1 MAAAGR
7 AGFHGVRR
15 GPAATSW
22 SEPCCGSGRRAIC
35 RHTLPGLILKAP
47 RLAIERCVLSQVSE
61 VRLSRF
67 PLKALVRGVA
77 AGAFA
82 SLAVA
87 SLPAQAANVFRF
99 AFQGDIKSLDPYSL
113 KETFTIGMHGAVYE
127 PLVMRDKEMKFAPAL
142 AESWETPEP
151 TRWRF
156 HLRKNVKFHDGSPF
170 TADDVIFSAQRV
182 RAPGSN
188 FTTNVPADAEFV
200 KVDDFTVDMLLKKPN
215 PIAIA
220 QFPTWYIMSKAWAE
234 KNGAVQPTA
243 PTAANPGYA
252 TLHENGTGPFTITEQ
267 QPGVRTVF
275 KKFPGYW
282 GKVESNLDEA
292 VFTTIGNDATRV
304 AALLS
309 GEVDW
314 VDPVPLQDQNRVN
327 SSGIATVMAGPELRT
342 IFLGMDQSRDEL
354 KDSSVK
360 GKNPF
365 KDAKVR
371 EAFYLAIDEDT
382 IAKRVMRGQ
391 ATPSS
396 ILIAP
401 ALFDRASELK
411 RPATDLKKAKELMAQ
426 AGYPDGFSL
435 TMDCPNDRYVNDEA
449 ICQAV
454 VSMLARINVKVN
466 LNAQPK
472 AKYFAKVLAPG
483 YDTSFYLVGWTPS
496 SLDSH
501 NILFEIAGCR
511 KPGDK
516 SGRGGWNIG
525 GYCDPKIDT
534 IADQV
539 ESETDKAKRDALIK
553 EGFETIQAD
562 WGYIPL
568 HQQALAWGVSK
579 KVHVVQRP
587 DNYFYLYWVS
597 KDPQ

>member
-1 MAAAGR
+1 MSR
-7 AGFHGVRR
+7 
-15 GPAATSW
+15 S
-22 SEPCCGSGRRAIC
+22 
-35 RHTLPGLILKAP
+35 TLKILA
-47 RLAIERCVLSQVSE
+47 
-61 VRLSRF
+61 
-67 PLKALVRGVA
+67 RGVA
-77 AGAFA
+77 AGAVAAFA
-82 SLAVA
+82 LTA
-87 SLPAQAANVFRF
+87 LPAQAANVFRF

-113 KETFTIGMHGAVYE
+113 KESFTIGMHGAVYE
-127 PLVMRDKEMKFAPAL
+127 SLITRDKDLKLAPQL

-156 HLRKNVKFHDGSPF
+156 HLRKGVKFHDGSPF

-188 FTTNVPADAEFV
+188 FQTNVPGDAEFV
-200 KVDDFTVDMLLKKPN
+200 KVDDYTVDMLLKKPN
-215 PIAIA
+215 PIAVY
-220 QFPTWYIMSKAWAE
+220 QFSGWYIMSKSWSE
-234 KNGAVQPTA
+234 KNNATQPTP
-243 PTAANPGYA
+243 PTAAAPSYA
-252 TLHENGTGPFTITEQ
+252 TLHENGTGPFVITEH
-267 QPGVRTVF
+267 QPGVKTVF
-275 KKFPGYW
+275 KKFDGYW

-314 VDPVPLQDQNRVN
+314 VDPVSLQDQQRVN
-327 SSGIATVMAGPELRT
+327 SSGTATVMAGPELRT
-342 IFLGMDQSRDEL
+342 VFLGMDQWRDEL

-365 KDAKVR
+365 KDPKVR
-371 EAFYLAIDEDT
+371 EAFYRAIDEDT

-391 ATPSS
+391 ATPSAL
-396 ILIAP
+396 LIAP
-401 ALFDRASELK
+401 TLFDRANEIK
-411 RPATDLKKAKELMAQ
+411 RPATDLKRAKELMVE

-472 AKYFAKVLAPG
+472 AKYFAKVLSPG
-483 YDTSFYLVGWTPS
+483 FDTSFYLVGWTPS
-496 SLDSH
+496 SQDSH

-516 SGRGGWNIG
+516 SGRGGWNLG
-525 GYCDPKIDT
+525 GYCNPKIDT

-539 ESETDKAKRDALIK
+539 EAETDKTKRDALIK
-553 EGFETIQAD
+553 EGFDTIQAD

-579 KVHVVQRP
+579 KVHLVQRP
-587 DNYFYLYWVS
+587 DNMLLLYWVS

>member
-1 MAAAGR
+1 MRECR
-7 AGFHGVRR
+7 ACWHNFRIR
-15 GPAATSW
+15 APA
-22 SEPCCGSGRRAIC
+22 PI
-35 RHTLPGLILKAP
+35 
-47 RLAIERCVLSQVSE
+47 
-61 VRLSRF
+61 
-67 PLKALVRGVA
+67 
-77 AGAFA
+77 AGATTMQRRCDA
-82 SLAVA
+82 VTSSLKNALLA
-87 SLPAQAANVFRF
+87 LGLTLGLGAAPAEAQNVFRF

-113 KETFTIGMHGAVYE
+113 KESFTIGMHGAVYE
-127 PLVMRDKEMKFAPAL
+127 SLITRDKNLKYAPQL

-156 HLRKNVKFHDGSPF
+156 HLRKGVKFHDGSPF
-170 TADDVIFSAQRV
+170 TADDVIFSANRV

-188 FTTNVPADAEFV
+188 FQTNVPGDAEFV
-200 KVDDFTVDMLLKKPN
+200 KVDDYTVDMKLKTPN

-220 QFPTWYIMSKAWAE
+220 QFSTWYIMSKAWAE
-234 KNGAVQPTA
+234 KNNAVQPSP
-243 PTAANPGYA
+243 PTATSPSYA
-252 TLHENGTGPFTITEQ
+252 ALHENGTGPFVVAEH

-282 GKVESNLDEA
+282 GKVESNIDEA
-292 VFTTIGNDATRV
+292 VFTTIGNSATRV

-314 VDPVPLQDQNRVN
+314 IDPVPLQDQPRVE
-327 SSGIATVMAGPELRT
+327 SSGNAVVMAGPELRT
-342 IFLGMDQSRDEL
+342 IFLGMDQWRDEL

-365 KDAKVR
+365 KDKRVR

-391 ATPSS
+391 ATPSA

-401 ALFDRASELK
+401 SLYDRSAEIK
-411 RPATDLKKAKELMAQ
+411 RPAYDPKKAKALLTE
-426 AGYPDGFSL
+426 AGYPDGFTL

-454 VSMLARINVKVN
+454 VSMLARVGVKVN

-496 SLDSH
+496 SQDSH
-501 NILFEIAGCR
+501 NILYEIAGCR
-511 KPGDK
+511 NDPK
-516 SGRGGWNIG
+516 SGRGGWNLG
-525 GYCDPKIDT
+525 NYCNPKIDE
-534 IADQV
+534 IADKV
-539 ESETDKAKRDALIK
+539 EQETDAKTRDAQIK
-553 EGFETIQAD
+553 EGFDTISAD

-579 KVHVVQRP
+579 KVTLVQRP
-587 DNYFYLYWVS
+587 DNMLMLYWVS
-597 KDPQ
+597 KQP

>member
-1 MAAAGR
+1 M
-7 AGFHGVRR
+7 VRSLLTPR
-15 GPAATSW
+15 WTP
-22 SEPCCGSGRRAIC
+22 
-35 RHTLPGLILKAP
+35 PGLPAGG
-47 RLAIERCVLSQVSE
+47 AFTVSE
-61 VRLSRF
+61 IRLSRSA
-67 PLKALVRGVA
+67 LKTLARGVSA
-77 AGAFA
+77 AAVATLAFA
-82 SLAVA
+82 
-87 SLPAQAANVFRF
+87 LPAQAANVFRF
-99 AFQGDIKSLDPYSL
+99 AFQGDLKSLDPYSL
-113 KETFTIGMHGAVYE
+113 KESFTEGMQQAAYE
-127 PLVMRDKEMKFAPAL
+127 SLVTLDKNLKFAPGL

-156 HLRKNVKFHDGSPF
+156 HLRKNVTFHDGTPF
-170 TADDVIFSAQRV
+170 TADDVLFSAQRV
-182 RAPGSN
+182 RASGSN

-200 KVDDFTVDMLLKKPN
+200 KVDDFTVDMVLKKPN

-220 QFPTWYIMSKAWAE
+220 QFPTWVIMSKTWSE
-234 KNGAVQPTA
+234 KNNVVQPTPPSA
-243 PTAANPGYA
+243 TSPSYA
-252 TLHENGTGPFTITEQ
+252 TLHENGTGPFVITEH
-267 QPGVRTVF
+267 QPGVKTVF

-292 VFTTIGNDATRV
+292 VLTTIANPATRV

-314 VDPVPLQDQNRVN
+314 IDPVPLQDQQRVN
-327 SSGIATVMAGPELRT
+327 ASGTATVMAGPELRT
-342 IFLGMDQSRDEL
+342 IFLGMDQDRDEL

-365 KDAKVR
+365 KDIKVR

-391 ATPSS
+391 AVPSA
-396 ILIAP
+396 LMIAP
-401 ALFDRASELK
+401 ALYDRGAEFK

-472 AKYFAKVLAPG
+472 AKYFAKVLAPA
-483 YDTSFYLVGWTPS
+483 YDTSFYLLGWTPS

-501 NILFEIAGCR
+501 NILYEIVGCR

-516 SGRGGWNIG
+516 SGRGSWNLA
-525 GYCDPKIDT
+525 GYCDPKIDE
-534 IADQV
+534 IADKV

-553 EGFETIQAD
+553 DGFDVLNTD

-579 KVHVVQRP
+579 KVHLTQRA
-587 DNYFYLYWVS
+587 DNLLLLYWVS

>member
-1 MAAAGR
+1 MSR
-7 AGFHGVRR
+7 
-15 GPAATSW
+15 PLLK
-22 SEPCCGSGRRAIC
+22 
-35 RHTLPGLILKAP
+35 TLG
-47 RLAIERCVLSQVSE
+47 
-61 VRLSRF
+61 
-67 PLKALVRGVA
+67 RGVA
-77 AGAFA
+77 TGALLALAAA
-82 SLAVA
+82 SARA
-87 SLPAQAANVFRF
+87 ENVFRF
-99 AFQGDIKSLDPYSL
+99 AFQGDLKSLDPYSL
-113 KETFTIGMHGAVYE
+113 KESFTIGLHGAIYE
-127 PLVMRDKEMKFAPAL
+127 SLITRDKDLKLAPQL

-156 HLRKNVKFHDGSPF
+156 HLRKGVKFHDGSPF

-188 FTTNVPADAEFV
+188 FQTNVPSDAEFV
-200 KVDDFTVDMLLKKPN
+200 KVDDYTVDMVLKKPN
-215 PIAIA
+215 PIAVY
-220 QFPTWYIMSKAWAE
+220 QFSGWYIMSKAWAE
-234 KNGAVQPTA
+234 KNGATQPTA
-243 PTAANPGYA
+243 ATASSPSYA
-252 TLHENGTGPFTITEQ
+252 TLHENGTGPFTVGEH
-267 QPGVRTVF
+267 QPGVKTVF

-314 VDPVPLQDQNRVN
+314 ADPVPLQDQQRVN
-327 SSGIATVMAGPELRT
+327 ASGNAAVMTGPELRT
-342 IFLGMDQSRDEL
+342 IFLGMDQWRDEL

-360 GKNPF
+360 GRNPF
-365 KDAKVR
+365 KDIKVR

-391 ATPSS
+391 ATPSAL
-396 ILIAP
+396 LIAP
-401 ALFDRASELK
+401 VLYDRAAEFK
-411 RPATDLKKAKELMAQ
+411 RPATDLKKAKDLMAQ
-426 AGYPDGFSL
+426 AGYADGFSL

-496 SLDSH
+496 SQDSH

-516 SGRGGWNIG
+516 SGRGGWNLG
-525 GYCDPKIDT
+525 GYCNPKIDE
-534 IADQV
+534 IADKV
-539 ESETDKAKRDALIK
+539 EGETDKVKRDAEIK
-553 EGFETIQAD
+553 EGYDTIQAD

-579 KVHVVQRP
+579 KVNLVQRP
-587 DNYFYLYWVS
+587 DNMLMLYWVS
-597 KDPQ
+597 KNKNPS

>member
-1 MAAAGR
+1 VHARCARFPSSLVRSLLWARRSRRLPMRGAG
-7 AGFHGVRR
+7 AK
-15 GPAATSW
+15 PQ
-22 SEPCCGSGRRAIC
+22 PP
-35 RHTLPGLILKAP
+35 LPRNGL
-47 RLAIERCVLSQVSE
+47 RSTFTVSE
-61 VRLSRF
+61 IRLSRSA
-67 PLKALVRGVA
+67 LKTLARGVSA
-77 AGAFA
+77 VAVATFAFA
-82 SLAVA
+82 A
-87 SLPAQAANVFRF
+87 LPAQAANVFRF
-99 AFQGDIKSLDPYSL
+99 AFQGDLKSLDPYSL
-113 KETFTIGMHGAVYE
+113 KESFTEGMQEAAYE
-127 PLVMRDKEMKFAPAL
+127 PLVTLDKNLKFAPAL

-170 TADDVIFSAQRV
+170 TADDVLFSAQRV
-182 RAPGSN
+182 RATGSN

-200 KVDDFTVDMLLKKPN
+200 KVDDFTVDMVLKKPN

-220 QFPTWYIMSKAWAE
+220 QFPTWVIMSKAWSE
-234 KNGAVQPTA
+234 KNNVVQPTPPNA
-243 PTAANPGYA
+243 SSPSYA
-252 TLHENGTGPFTITEQ
+252 TLYENGTGPFVIAEH
-267 QPGVRTVF
+267 QPGVKTVF
-275 KKFPGYW
+275 KKFDGYW
-282 GKVESNLDEA
+282 GKAESNLDEA
-292 VFTTIGNDATRV
+292 ILTTIANPATRV

-314 VDPVPLQDQNRVN
+314 IDPVPLQDQQRVN
-327 SSGIATVMAGPELRT
+327 ASGTATVMAGPELRT
-342 IFLGMDQSRDEL
+342 IFLGMDQDRDEL

-365 KDAKVR
+365 KDIKVR

-391 ATPSS
+391 AVPSA
-396 ILIAP
+396 LMIAP
-401 ALFDRASELK
+401 ALYDRGAEFK

-472 AKYFAKVLAPG
+472 AKYFAKVLAPA
-483 YDTSFYLVGWTPS
+483 YDTSFYLLGWTPS

-501 NILFEIAGCR
+501 NILYEIVGCR

-516 SGRGGWNIG
+516 SGRGGWNLA
-525 GYCDPKIDT
+525 GYCDPKIDE
-534 IADQV
+534 IADKV
-539 ESETDKAKRDALIK
+539 EGETDKTKRDALIK
-553 EGFETIQAD
+553 EGFDVLNAD

-579 KVHVVQRP
+579 KVHLTQRA
-587 DNYFYLYWVS
+587 DNLLLLYWVS

>member
-1 MAAAGR
+1 MQ
-7 AGFHGVRR
+7 RR
-15 GPAATSW
+15 CDAVTS
-22 SEPCCGSGRRAIC
+22 S
-35 RHTLPGLILKAP
+35 LKNAL
-47 RLAIERCVLSQVSE
+47 LAL
-61 VRLSRF
+61 
-67 PLKALVRGVA
+67 G
-77 AGAFA
+77 
-82 SLAVA
+82 LAVGLGA
-87 SLPAQAANVFRF
+87 APAEAQNVFRF

-113 KETFTIGMHGAVYE
+113 KESFTIGMHGAVYE
-127 PLVMRDKEMKFAPAL
+127 SLVTRDKNLKYAPQL

-156 HLRKNVKFHDGSPF
+156 HLRKGVKFHDGSPF
-170 TADDVIFSAQRV
+170 TADDVIFSANRV

-188 FTTNVPADAEFV
+188 FQTNVPADAEFV
-200 KVDDFTVDMLLKKPN
+200 KVDDYTVDMKLKTPN

-220 QFPTWYIMSKAWAE
+220 QFSTWYIMSKSWAE
-234 KNGAVQPTA
+234 KNNAVQPSP
-243 PTAANPGYA
+243 PTATSPSYA
-252 TLHENGTGPFTITEQ
+252 ALHENGTGPFVVAEH

-282 GKVESNLDEA
+282 GKVESNVDEA
-292 VFTTIGNDATRV
+292 VFTTIGNSATRV

-314 VDPVPLQDQNRVN
+314 IDPVPLQDQPRVE
-327 SSGIATVMAGPELRT
+327 SSGNAVVMAGPELRT
-342 IFLGMDQSRDEL
+342 IFLGMDQWRDEL

-365 KDAKVR
+365 KDKRVR

-391 ATPSS
+391 ATPSA

-401 ALFDRASELK
+401 SLYDRSGEFK
-411 RPATDLKKAKELMAQ
+411 RPAYDPKKAKALLTE

-454 VSMLARINVKVN
+454 VSMLARVGVKVN

-472 AKYFAKVLAPG
+472 AKYFAKVLAPA

-496 SLDSH
+496 SQDSH
-501 NILFEIAGCR
+501 NILYEIAGCR
-511 KPGDK
+511 KDPK
-516 SGRGGWNIG
+516 SGRGGWNLG
-525 GYCDPKIDT
+525 DYCNPKIDE
-534 IADQV
+534 IADKV
-539 ESETDKAKRDALIK
+539 EQETDTKTRDALIK
-553 EGFETIQAD
+553 EGFDTISAD

-579 KVHVVQRP
+579 KVTLVQRP
-587 DNYFYLYWVS
+587 DNMLMLYWVS
-597 KDPQ
+597 KQP

>member
-1 MAAAGR
+1 MSR
-7 AGFHGVRR
+7 
-15 GPAATSW
+15 S
-22 SEPCCGSGRRAIC
+22 
-35 RHTLPGLILKAP
+35 TLKT
-47 RLAIERCVLSQVSE
+47 LA
-61 VRLSRF
+61 
-67 PLKALVRGVA
+67 RGVA
-77 AGAFA
+77 AGAVAAFA
-82 SLAVA
+82 LTA
-87 SLPAQAANVFRF
+87 LPAQAANVFRF

-113 KETFTIGMHGAVYE
+113 KESFTIGMHGAVYE
-127 PLVMRDKEMKFAPAL
+127 SLITRDKDLKLAPQL

-156 HLRKNVKFHDGSPF
+156 HLRKGVKFHDGSPF

-188 FTTNVPADAEFV
+188 FQTNVPGDAEFV
-200 KVDDFTVDMLLKKPN
+200 KVDDYTVDMLLKKPN
-215 PIAIA
+215 PIAVY
-220 QFPTWYIMSKAWAE
+220 QFSGWYIMSKSWSE
-234 KNGAVQPTA
+234 KNNATQPTP
-243 PTAANPGYA
+243 PTAAAPSYA
-252 TLHENGTGPFTITEQ
+252 TLHENGTGPFVITEH
-267 QPGVRTVF
+267 QPGVKTVF
-275 KKFPGYW
+275 KKFDGYW

-314 VDPVPLQDQNRVN
+314 VDPVSLQDQQRVN
-327 SSGIATVMAGPELRT
+327 SSGTATVMAGPELRT
-342 IFLGMDQSRDEL
+342 VFLGMDQWRDEL

-365 KDAKVR
+365 KDPKVR
-371 EAFYLAIDEDT
+371 EAFYRAIDEDT

-391 ATPSS
+391 ATPSAL
-396 ILIAP
+396 LIAP
-401 ALFDRASELK
+401 TLFDRANEIK
-411 RPATDLKKAKELMAQ
+411 RPATDLKRAKELMVE

-472 AKYFAKVLAPG
+472 AKYFAKVLSPG
-483 YDTSFYLVGWTPS
+483 FDTSFYLVGWTPS
-496 SLDSH
+496 SQDSH

-516 SGRGGWNIG
+516 SGRGGWNLG
-525 GYCDPKIDT
+525 GYCNPKIDT

-539 ESETDKAKRDALIK
+539 EAETDKTKRDALIK
-553 EGFETIQAD
+553 EGFDTIQAD

-579 KVHVVQRP
+579 KVHLVQRP
-587 DNYFYLYWVS
+587 DNMLLLYWVS

>member
-1 MAAAGR
+1 MSR
-7 AGFHGVRR
+7 
-15 GPAATSW
+15 S
-22 SEPCCGSGRRAIC
+22 
-35 RHTLPGLILKAP
+35 TLKILA
-47 RLAIERCVLSQVSE
+47 
-61 VRLSRF
+61 
-67 PLKALVRGVA
+67 RGVA
-77 AGAFA
+77 AGAVAAFA
-82 SLAVA
+82 LTA
-87 SLPAQAANVFRF
+87 LPAQAANVFRF

-113 KETFTIGMHGAVYE
+113 KESFTIGMHGAVYE
-127 PLVMRDKEMKFAPAL
+127 SLITRDKDLKLAPQL

-156 HLRKNVKFHDGSPF
+156 HLRKGVKFHDGSPF

-188 FTTNVPADAEFV
+188 FQTNVPGDAEFV
-200 KVDDFTVDMLLKKPN
+200 KVDDYTVDMLLKKPN
-215 PIAIA
+215 PIAVY
-220 QFPTWYIMSKAWAE
+220 QFSGWYIMSKSWSE
-234 KNGAVQPTA
+234 KNNATQPTP
-243 PTAANPGYA
+243 PTAAAPSYA
-252 TLHENGTGPFTITEQ
+252 TLHENGTGPFVITEH
-267 QPGVRTVF
+267 QPGVKTVF
-275 KKFPGYW
+275 KKFDGYW

-314 VDPVPLQDQNRVN
+314 VDPVSLQDQQRVN
-327 SSGIATVMAGPELRT
+327 SSGTATVMAGPELRT
-342 IFLGMDQSRDEL
+342 VFLGMDQWRDEL

-365 KDAKVR
+365 KDPKVR
-371 EAFYLAIDEDT
+371 EAFYRAIDEDT

-391 ATPSS
+391 ATPSAL
-396 ILIAP
+396 LIAP
-401 ALFDRASELK
+401 TLFDRANEIK
-411 RPATDLKKAKELMAQ
+411 RPATDLKRAKELMVE

-472 AKYFAKVLAPG
+472 AKYFAKVLSPG
-483 YDTSFYLVGWTPS
+483 FDTSFYLVGWTPS
-496 SLDSH
+496 SQDSH

-516 SGRGGWNIG
+516 SGRGGWNLG
-525 GYCDPKIDT
+525 GYCNPKIDT
-534 IADQV
+534 LADQV
-539 ESETDKAKRDALIK
+539 EAETDKTKRDALIK
-553 EGFETIQAD
+553 EGFDTIQAD

-579 KVHVVQRP
+579 KVHLVQRP
-587 DNYFYLYWVS
+587 DNMLLLYWVS

>member
-1 MAAAGR
+1 MTNPRNATSPRKTALLTLGLALGLAAA
-7 AGFHGVRR
+7 
-15 GPAATSW
+15 PT
-22 SEPCCGSGRRAIC
+22 
-35 RHTLPGLILKAP
+35 PG
-47 RLAIERCVLSQVSE
+47 Q
-61 VRLSRF
+61 
-67 PLKALVRGVA
+67 
-77 AGAFA
+77 
-82 SLAVA
+82 
-87 SLPAQAANVFRF
+87 AQNVFRF

-127 PLVMRDKEMKFAPAL
+127 ALVMRDKDMKFAPQL
-142 AESWETPEP
+142 AESWENPEP

-156 HLRKNVKFHDGSPF
+156 HLRKGVKFHDGSPF
-170 TADDVIFSAQRV
+170 TADDVIFSVQRV

-188 FTTNVPADAEFV
+188 FQTNVPADAEFV
-200 KVDDFTVDMLLKKPN
+200 KVDDYTVDMKLKTPN

-220 QFPTWYIMSKAWAE
+220 QFATWYIMSKTWAE
-234 KNGAVQPTA
+234 KNNAVQPSA
-243 PTAANPGYA
+243 PTATSPSYA
-252 TLHENGTGPFTITEQ
+252 ALNENGTGPFTIAEH

-292 VFTTIGNDATRV
+292 VFTTIGNSATRV

-314 VDPVPLQDQNRVN
+314 IDPVPLQDQPRVE
-327 SSGIATVMAGPELRT
+327 SSGNAVVMAGPELRT
-342 IFLGMDQSRDEL
+342 IFLGMDQWRDEL

-365 KDAKVR
+365 KDKRVR

-391 ATPSS
+391 ATPSAL
-396 ILIAP
+396 LIAP
-401 ALFDRASELK
+401 SLYDRSGEFK
-411 RPATDLKKAKELMAQ
+411 RPAYDPKKAKALLTE
-426 AGYPDGFSL
+426 AGYPDGFTL

-454 VSMLARINVKVN
+454 VSMLARVGVKVN

-472 AKYFAKVLAPG
+472 AKYFAKVLAPA

-496 SLDSH
+496 SQDSH
-501 NILFEIAGCR
+501 NILYEIAGCR
-511 KPGDK
+511 NDPK
-516 SGRGGWNIG
+516 SGRGGWNLG
-525 GYCDPKIDT
+525 NYCNPKIDE
-534 IADQV
+534 IADKV
-539 ESETDKAKRDALIK
+539 ETETDKTKRDAFIK
-553 EGFETIQAD
+553 EGFDTINAD

-579 KVHVVQRP
+579 KVTLTQRP

-597 KDPQ
+597 KKP

>member
-1 MAAAGR
+1 MTSSLKNALLALGLAAGL
-7 AGFHGVRR
+7 AA
-15 GPAATSW
+15 GPA
-22 SEPCCGSGRRAIC
+22 E
-35 RHTLPGLILKAP
+35 
-47 RLAIERCVLSQVSE
+47 
-61 VRLSRF
+61 
-67 PLKALVRGVA
+67 
-77 AGAFA
+77 
-82 SLAVA
+82 
-87 SLPAQAANVFRF
+87 AQNVFRF

-113 KETFTIGMHGAVYE
+113 KESFTIGMHGAIYE
-127 PLVMRDKEMKFAPAL
+127 SLVTRDKNLKFAPQL

-156 HLRKNVKFHDGSPF
+156 HLRKGVKFHDGSPF
-170 TADDVIFSAQRV
+170 TADDVIFSANRV

-188 FTTNVPADAEFV
+188 FQTNVPGDAEFV
-200 KVDDFTVDMLLKKPN
+200 KVDDYTVDMKLKTPN

-220 QFPTWYIMSKAWAE
+220 QFSTWYIMSKSWAE
-234 KNGAVQPTA
+234 KNNAVQPSP
-243 PTAANPGYA
+243 PTATSPSYA
-252 TLHENGTGPFTITEQ
+252 ALHENGTGPFVVAEH

-282 GKVESNLDEA
+282 GKVESNIDEA
-292 VFTTIGNDATRV
+292 VFTTIGNSATRV

-314 VDPVPLQDQNRVN
+314 IDPVPLQDQPRVE
-327 SSGIATVMAGPELRT
+327 SSGNAVVMAGPELRT
-342 IFLGMDQSRDEL
+342 IFLGMDQGRDEL

-365 KDAKVR
+365 KDKRVR

-391 ATPSS
+391 ATPSA

-401 ALFDRASELK
+401 SLYERSGEFK
-411 RPATDLKKAKELMAQ
+411 RPAYDPKKAKALLTE

-454 VSMLARINVKVN
+454 VSMLARVGVKVN

-472 AKYFAKVLAPG
+472 AKYFAKVLAPA

-496 SLDSH
+496 SQDSH
-501 NILFEIAGCR
+501 NILYEIAGCR
-511 KPGDK
+511 KDPK
-516 SGRGGWNIG
+516 SGRGGWNLG
-525 GYCDPKIDT
+525 DYCNPKIDE
-534 IADQV
+534 IADKV
-539 ESETDKAKRDALIK
+539 EQETDTKTRDALIK
-553 EGFETIQAD
+553 EGFDTVQAD

-579 KVHVVQRP
+579 KVTLVQRP
-587 DNYFYLYWVS
+587 DNMLMLYWVS
-597 KDPQ
+597 KQP

>member
-1 MAAAGR
+1 MSR
-7 AGFHGVRR
+7 
-15 GPAATSW
+15 S
-22 SEPCCGSGRRAIC
+22 
-35 RHTLPGLILKAP
+35 TLKT
-47 RLAIERCVLSQVSE
+47 LA
-61 VRLSRF
+61 
-67 PLKALVRGVA
+67 RGVA
-77 AGAFA
+77 AGAV
-82 SLAVA
+82 LALA
-87 SLPAQAANVFRF
+87 ALPAQAANVFRF
-99 AFQGDIKSLDPYSL
+99 AFQGDLKSLDPYSL
-113 KETFTIGMHGAVYE
+113 KESFTIGLHGAVYE
-127 PLVMRDKEMKFAPAL
+127 ALITRDKDLKLAPQL

-156 HLRKNVKFHDGSPF
+156 HLRKGVKFHDGSPF
-170 TADDVIFSAQRV
+170 TADDVIFSASRV

-188 FTTNVPADAEFV
+188 FQTNVPADSEFV
-200 KVDDFTVDMLLKKPN
+200 KVDDYTVDMVLKKPN
-215 PIAIA
+215 PIAVY
-220 QFPTWYIMSKAWAE
+220 QFSGWYIMSKAWAE
-234 KNGAVQPTA
+234 KNGATQPTP
-243 PTAANPGYA
+243 PTATSPSYA
-252 TLHENGTGPFTITEQ
+252 TLHENGTGPFVVTEH

-282 GKVESNLDEA
+282 GSVESNLDEA

-314 VDPVPLQDQNRVN
+314 ADPVPLQDQQRVN
-327 SSGIATVMAGPELRT
+327 ASGNATVMTGPELRT
-342 IFLGMDQSRDEL
+342 IFLGMDQTRDEL

-391 ATPSS
+391 AVPSAL
-396 ILIAP
+396 LIAP
-401 ALFDRASELK
+401 ALYDGASAFK
-411 RPATDLKKAKELMAQ
+411 RPATDLKKAKDLMVQ
-426 AGYPDGFSL
+426 AGYPEGFSL

-472 AKYFAKVLAPG
+472 AKYFAKVLGPA

-496 SLDSH
+496 SQDSH
-501 NILFEIAGCR
+501 NILYEIVGCR

-516 SGRGGWNIG
+516 SGRGGWNLG
-525 GYCDPKIDT
+525 GYCNPKVDA

-539 ESETDKAKRDALIK
+539 EGESDKAKRDAQIK
-553 EGFETIQAD
+553 EGFDILQSD
-562 WGYIPL
+562 WAFIPL

-579 KVHVVQRP
+579 KVNLVQRP
-587 DNYFYLYWVS
+587 DNMLMLYWVS
-597 KDPQ
+597 KEKNPS

>member
-1 MAAAGR
+1 MSR
-7 AGFHGVRR
+7 
-15 GPAATSW
+15 S
-22 SEPCCGSGRRAIC
+22 
-35 RHTLPGLILKAP
+35 TLKILA
-47 RLAIERCVLSQVSE
+47 
-61 VRLSRF
+61 
-67 PLKALVRGVA
+67 RGVA
-77 AGAFA
+77 AGAVAAFA
-82 SLAVA
+82 LTA
-87 SLPAQAANVFRF
+87 LPAQAANVFRF

-113 KETFTIGMHGAVYE
+113 KESFTIGMHGAVYE
-127 PLVMRDKEMKFAPAL
+127 SLITRDKDLKLAPQL

-156 HLRKNVKFHDGSPF
+156 HLRKGVKFHDGSPF

-188 FTTNVPADAEFV
+188 FQTNVPGDAEFV
-200 KVDDFTVDMLLKKPN
+200 KVDDYTVDMLLKKPN
-215 PIAIA
+215 PIAVY
-220 QFPTWYIMSKAWAE
+220 QFSGWYIMSKSWSE
-234 KNGAVQPTA
+234 KNNATQPTP
-243 PTAANPGYA
+243 PTAAAPSYA
-252 TLHENGTGPFTITEQ
+252 TLHENGTGPFVITEH
-267 QPGVRTVF
+267 QPGVKTVF
-275 KKFPGYW
+275 KKFDGYW

-314 VDPVPLQDQNRVN
+314 VDPVSLQDQQRVN
-327 SSGIATVMAGPELRT
+327 SSGTATVMAGPELRT
-342 IFLGMDQSRDEL
+342 VFLGMDQWRDEL

-365 KDAKVR
+365 KDPKVR
-371 EAFYLAIDEDT
+371 EAFYRAIDEDT

-391 ATPSS
+391 ATPSAL
-396 ILIAP
+396 LIAP
-401 ALFDRASELK
+401 TLFDRANEIK
-411 RPATDLKKAKELMAQ
+411 RPATDLKRAKELMVE

-472 AKYFAKVLAPG
+472 AKYFAKVLSPG
-483 YDTSFYLVGWTPS
+483 FDTSFYLVGWTPS
-496 SLDSH
+496 SQDSH

-516 SGRGGWNIG
+516 SGRGGWNLG
-525 GYCDPKIDT
+525 GYCTPKIDT

-539 ESETDKAKRDALIK
+539 EAETDKTKRDALIK
-553 EGFETIQAD
+553 EGFDTIQAD

-579 KVHVVQRP
+579 KVHLVQRP
-587 DNYFYLYWVS
+587 DNMLLLYWVS

>member
-1 MAAAGR
+1 MMRKRCDAVTMPMKNALLAAGL
-7 AGFHGVRR
+7 A
-15 GPAATSW
+15 
-22 SEPCCGSGRRAIC
+22 
-35 RHTLPGLILKAP
+35 LGL
-47 RLAIERCVLSQVSE
+47 
-61 VRLSRF
+61 F
-67 PLKALVRGVA
+67 G
-77 AGAFA
+77 GT
-82 SLAVA
+82 SLAQ
-87 SLPAQAANVFRF
+87 AQNVFRF

-127 PLVMRDKEMKFAPAL
+127 ALVMRDKDMKFVPQL
-142 AESWETPEP
+142 AESWENPEP

-156 HLRKNVKFHDGSPF
+156 HLRKGVKFHDGSPF
-170 TADDVIFSAQRV
+170 TADDVIFSATRV

-188 FTTNVPADAEFV
+188 FQTNVPADAEFV
-200 KVDDFTVDMLLKKPN
+200 KVDDYTVDMKLKTPN

-220 QFPTWYIMSKAWAE
+220 QFPTWYIMSKSWAE
-234 KNGAVQPTA
+234 KNNAVQPSA
-243 PTAANPGYA
+243 PTATSPSYA
-252 TLHENGTGPFTITEQ
+252 TLNENGTGPFMVGEH

-275 KKFPGYW
+275 RRFPGYW

-292 VFTTIGNDATRV
+292 VFTTIGNSATRV

-314 VDPVPLQDQNRVN
+314 IDPVPLQDQPRVE
-327 SSGIATVMAGPELRT
+327 SSGNAVVMAGPELRT
-342 IFLGMDQSRDEL
+342 IFLGMDQWRDEL

-365 KDAKVR
+365 KDKRVR

-391 ATPSS
+391 ATPSA

-401 ALFDRASELK
+401 SLFDRSGEFK
-411 RPATDLKKAKELMAQ
+411 RPAYDAKRAKALLAE
-426 AGYPDGFSL
+426 AGYPDGFTL

-454 VSMLARINVKVN
+454 VSMLARVGVKVN

-496 SLDSH
+496 SQDSH
-501 NILFEIAGCR
+501 NILYEIAGCR
-511 KPGDK
+511 NDPK
-516 SGRGGWNIG
+516 SGRGGWNLG
-525 GYCDPKIDT
+525 NYCNPKIDE
-534 IADQV
+534 IADKV
-539 ESETDKAKRDALIK
+539 EQETDKAKRDALIK
-553 EGFETIQAD
+553 EGFDTISAD

-579 KVHVVQRP
+579 KVTLTQRP
-587 DNYFYLYWVS
+587 DNYLYLYWVS
-597 KDPQ
+597 KKP

>member
-1 MAAAGR
+1 MSR
-7 AGFHGVRR
+7 
-15 GPAATSW
+15 
-22 SEPCCGSGRRAIC
+22 
-35 RHTLPGLILKAP
+35 TLLK
-47 RLAIERCVLSQVSE
+47 S
-61 VRLSRF
+61 
-67 PLKALVRGVA
+67 LVRGVA
-77 AGAFA
+77 AGAA
-82 SLAVA
+82 LALVA
-87 SLPAQAANVFRF
+87 MPAQAENVFRF

-113 KETFTIGMHGAVYE
+113 KETFTIGMHAAVYE
-127 PLVMRDKEMKFAPAL
+127 ALVTRDKDMKIVPQL

-156 HLRKNVKFHDGSPF
+156 HLRKGVKFHDGSPF

-188 FTTNVPADAEFV
+188 FQTNVPADAEFV
-200 KVDDFTVDMLLKKPN
+200 KVDDYTVDMVLKRPN

-220 QFPTWYIMSKAWAE
+220 QFPTWYIMSKTWAE

-243 PTAANPGYA
+243 PTAGNPGYA
-252 TLHENGTGPFTITEQ
+252 TLHENGTGPFVITEQ
-267 QPGVRTVF
+267 QPGVKTIF

-282 GKVESNLDEA
+282 GKVESNLDQA
-292 VFTTIGNDATRV
+292 VFTTISNDATRV

-314 VDPVPLQDQNRVN
+314 MDPVPLQDQQRVN
-327 SSGIATVMAGPELRT
+327 ASGTATVMTGPELRT
-342 IFLGMDQSRDEL
+342 IFLGMDQWRDEL

-365 KDAKVR
+365 KDPKVR

-391 ATPSS
+391 ATPSAL
-396 ILIAP
+396 LIAP
-401 ALFDRASELK
+401 ALYDRAGEFK
-411 RPATDLKKAKELMAQ
+411 RPATDLKKAKELMAE

-454 VSMLARINVKVN
+454 VSMLARIGVKVN

-496 SLDSH
+496 SQDSH

-511 KPGDK
+511 KAGDK
-516 SGRGGWNIG
+516 SGRGGWNLG
-525 GYCDPKIDT
+525 GYCNPKIDE
-534 IADQV
+534 IADKV
-539 ESETDKAKRDALIK
+539 EGETDKTKRDALIK
-553 EGFETIQAD
+553 EGFDLIQAD

-579 KVHVVQRP
+579 KVHLVQRP
-587 DNYFYLYWVS
+587 DNMLLLYWVS
-597 KDPQ
+597 KDKTPS